1 MICNIAQNI
10 TGSVSGQVLTIAQPV
25 IAADSVDYLT
35 ARFSFSEDWTG
46 ADKFAFFAKAGHEDE
61 PAEILLIDDEI
72 TADAHLNLP
81 AGRWKVWLVG
91 LRTEGAEITQRI
103 TTTVAE
109 LRVQLSGVT
118 DGEPFPGETGSAG
131 EQVVAQAIAAR
142 NAAQTAAGTATACAS
157 AAAGSAAAAEQS
169 ANAAAGSATTAGQSA
184 TAAQNA
190 QTAAEAASTAAAGS
204 VAAAEQSANAAAG
217 SATTAGQSETAAQNA
232 QTAAETAR
240 TAAQTAERN
249 ASASA
254 TNAEASAK
262 NAEAW
267 AVGKRDGVDVP
278 STDPSYE
285 NNSKY
290 YSERAKLYAEAAKG
304 TVKTASDIKRVCRL
318 GLANLIFRL
327 NDRIIV
333 PRETSLTAGIGDSA
347 GITGASVNA
356 EKWITVP
363 GIEAAGI
370 YEFTYDGAVWHFD
383 DVTISLAD
391 YGITIAGT
399 PAEGDKVIVTV
410 TADSMEMRVVDVDT
424 VNGEWVMFMPVLAWL
439 YGSTTMQFDATEAL
453 YYCEEALE
461 PGTYCF
467 SLPDGYDTSYNEG
480 WTAFHFTLAQGVPA
494 GGQIIFP
501 WGYNTRISTTKVST
515 YASASSTTA
524 IESNVAVASGES
536 GTNLGQITSTG
547 DPSATN
553 INNIARARYGSN
565 RYKESGIR
573 QYINSSATAGN
584 WWTPQNKWD
593 RPHNLA
599 NSAPGFLHGMDKDW
613 LDNLAIQ
620 TYVTCLNTITDGGTS
635 ETLTDLVV
643 LPSRSELYGGE
654 ERSAYPEGAALA
666 YFRDYSDLSSPGR
679 GTDSNRIFRKS
690 TDGTTA
696 YYVWMRTPQSVFASN
711 ARYMHYAGN
720 IYDNT
725 SYSGYG
731 VSPRFKISASGT

>member
-1 MICNIAQNI
+1 MARTNLGRVVPLHKGDYSATIEYELNDIVSYNGSTYWHFTHEKTTGILPTETSVWKLVIDMADAEQYIARAETAALQAE
-10 TGSVSGQVLTIAQPV
+10 GYADDAQS
-25 IAADSVDYLT
+25 AKTDAET
-35 ARFSFSEDWTG
+35 
-46 ADKFAFFAKAGHEDE
+46 AKAD
-61 PAEILLIDDEI
+61 AE
-72 TADAHLNLP
+72 TAEQGAVSAKQDALASEEN
-81 AGRWKVWLVG
+81 
-91 LRTEGAEITQRI
+91 
-103 TTTVAE
+103 
-109 LRVQLSGVT
+109 
-118 DGEPFPGETGSAG
+118 
-131 EQVVAQAIAAR
+131 AR
-142 NAAQTAAGTATACAS
+142 SYMTAAQTAKGQAESARDLAIQAKTNAVDAKQGAESAKDTAVSAKNTAVDAKNTAVS
-157 AAAGSAAAAEQS
+157 AKTDALAAQEAAES
-169 ANAAAGSATTAGQSA
+169 ARDLAEGYKNTANSAKDTAVSA
-184 TAAQNA
+184 KNDA
-190 QTAAEAASTAAAGS
+190 
-204 VAAAEQSANAAAG
+204 VSAK
-217 SATTAGQSETAAQNA
+217 
-232 QTAAETAR
+232 TAAETAK
-240 TAAQTAERN
+240 TDAQTAEVN
-249 ASASA
+249 ASTSA
-254 TNAEASAK
+254 TNAEASAE

-318 GLANLIFRL
+318 KLANLIFKV

-333 PRETSLTAGIGDSA
+333 PREKSLTAGIGDST

-356 EKWITVP
+356 EKWITIP

-391 YGITIAGT
+391 YGITITGT
-399 PAEGDKVIVTV
+399 PAEGDKVIVTE

-439 YGSTTMQFDATEAL
+439 YGSTAMQFDATEAL

-467 SLPDGYDTSYNEG
+467 NLPAGYDASYNEG

-494 GGQIIFP
+494 GGQIMFP
-501 WGYNTRISTTKVST
+501 WGYQKLISTTKVST

-553 INNIARARYGSN
+553 INNITRARYGSN

-584 WWTPQNKWD
+584 WWTPQTKWD

-613 LDNLAIQ
+613 LDNLATQ
-620 TYVTCLNTITDGGTS
+620 TYVTCLNTVTDGGTS

-666 YFRDYSDLSSPGR
+666 YFRDYSDLSSPGT
-679 GTDSNRIFRKS
+679 GVDSNRIFRKS

-696 YYVWMRTPQSVFASN
+696 YYVWMRTPYSSYAYS
-711 ARYMHYAGN
+711 ARYLGTTGSVTNYTSGN
-720 IYDNT
+720 SN
-725 SYSGYG
+725 G